1 MLNDWTL
8 SKKPKFAVLG
18 TGNSGQA
25 FAADITLKGYSVN
38 LAEVPEFEENLRAIE
53 KKGGIEISGEAGNGF
68 ARLNMLTTDL
78 KEAIK
83 GGRRKRLGSQ
93 KQFGHS

>member
-1 MLNDWTL
+1 MAEH

-38 LAEVPEFEENLRAIE
+38 LAEVPEFAENLRSIE
-53 KKGGIEISGEAGNGF
+53 KNLPSTLVGEPD
-68 ARLNMLTTDL
+68 DL
-78 KEAIK
+78 SLVLESPA
-83 GGRRKRLGSQ
+83 
-93 KQFGHS
+93 